1 MQLISMVELLGYF
14 ASIVVAVSF
23 MMKDIIKLRCLN
35 CTGCLLF
42 ALYGVLIDAWP
53 VAGMNAFIAGVNF
66 YHLFKI
72 YLKNKY
78 VLK

>member
-1 MQLISMVELLGYF
+1 MEYSNVIEMLGYL
-14 ASIVVAVSF
+14 ASVIIAVSF

-42 ALYGVLIDAWP
+42 SLYGVLIDAWP
-53 VAGMNAFIAGVNF
+53 VAAMNGFIALVNL

-72 YLKNKY
+72 YLRKRDS
-78 VLK
+78 LK

>member
-1 MQLISMVELLGYF
+1 MQHINGVELLGYF

-23 MMKDIIKLRCLN
+23 MMKGIIKLRCLN

-53 VAGMNAFIAGVNF
+53 VAGMNAFIAGVNL
-66 YHLFKI
+66 YHLVKI
-72 YLKNKY
+72 YLKKNY
-78 VLK
+78 SLK